1 MNTINKATID
11 LVKVSEGLRLT
22 AYPDP
27 ATKAEPWTIGYG
39 HTSAAGGMKVTK
51 GLRITNAT
59 ALTLLSD
66 DLARVANQVA
76 GVVTVPLNE
85 NQFGAL
91 VSFTFNLGLANLK
104 RSTLLKKVNAGDFT
118 GAAAEF
124 GKWVN
129 AAGKKMPGLVKRRA
143 AEAALFSTP
152 AANVVTSSEP
162 VVIPPPPDD
171 PGVPVDPDEPV
182 FQPTGWQAFIAAIL
196 DFFLGFLKGKS

>member
-1 MNTINKATID
+1 VDAQGC
-11 LVKVSEGLRLT
+11 EGPAHHAAGAESILT
-22 AYPDP
+22 A
-27 ATKAEPWTIGYG
+27 
-39 HTSAAGGMKVTK
+39 
-51 GLRITNAT
+51 
-59 ALTLLSD
+59 
-66 DLARVANQVA
+66 DLAKVAQQVA
-76 GVVTVPLNE
+76 SVVTVPLNE

-91 VSFTFNLGLANLK
+91 VSFTFNLGLTNLK
-104 RSTLLKKVNAGDFT
+104 RSTLLKRVNASDFA

-162 VVIPPPPDD
+162 VVIPSPPDD

-182 FQPTGWQAFIAAIL
+182 FKPTGLQAFIAAIL
-196 DFFLGFLKGKS
+196 DFFLGFLRKGTTS